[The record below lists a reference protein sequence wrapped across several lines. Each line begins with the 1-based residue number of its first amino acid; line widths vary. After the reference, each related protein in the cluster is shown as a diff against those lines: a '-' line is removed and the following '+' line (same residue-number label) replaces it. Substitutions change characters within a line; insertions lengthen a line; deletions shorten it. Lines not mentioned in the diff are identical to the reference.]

1 MNGERRD
8 FSIFKHAIG
17 LVLLLG
23 IGISVVIETLYVV
36 YWGMDYVPYLF
47 VCIAGLIIVTF
58 FYGFQRRELPPML
71 LLPRE
76 TYLQWVCPFA

>member
-36 YWGMDYVPYLF
+36 YWGMDDLPYLF
-47 VCIAGLIIVTF
+47 VCIAGLILVTF
-58 FYGFQRRELPPML
+58 FYGFHGSDL
-71 LLPRE
+71 
-76 TYLQWVCPFA
+76 